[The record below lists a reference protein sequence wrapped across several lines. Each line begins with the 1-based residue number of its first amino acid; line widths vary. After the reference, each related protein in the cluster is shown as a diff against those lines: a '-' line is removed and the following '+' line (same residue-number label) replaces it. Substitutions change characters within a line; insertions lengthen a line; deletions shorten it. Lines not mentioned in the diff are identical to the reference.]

1 MTETARTTVTLSK
14 ISMNQIEE
22 LVGVFGNTPASVISR
37 IVEHFFDYGKFDD
50 VLARLR
56 AKKREIYPPDKATIH
71 RKITNLF
78 KAANKIPFQD
88 FCDFLEIDRKYA
100 LNNLHIWTEEY
111 KIRLIENFVIKEENK
126 NLK

>member
-1 MTETARTTVTLSK
+1 MTDTARTTVTLSK

-56 AKKREIYPPDKATIH
+56 AKKKELYPPDSATIH
-71 RKITNLF
+71 KKITNLF

-88 FCDFLEIDRKYA
+88 FCNFLEIDKKYA
-100 LNNLHIWTEEY
+100 MNKLHIWAEEY
-111 KIRLIENFVIKEENK
+111 KIKLIENFVIKDYQEK
-126 NLK
+126 L